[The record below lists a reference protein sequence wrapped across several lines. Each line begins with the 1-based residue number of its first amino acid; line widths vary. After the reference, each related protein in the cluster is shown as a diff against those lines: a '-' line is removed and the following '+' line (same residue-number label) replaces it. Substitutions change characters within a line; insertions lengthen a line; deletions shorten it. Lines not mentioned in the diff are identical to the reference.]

1 MDTKD
6 VFTQEVRKALSMRAV
21 NQLIAHVEAGR
32 LIKNEELTEVIAG
45 CIRHADQGDLQIL
58 KQILDQEVLGEPTK
72 ASVESESE
80 DVAKLRHMACEFAEG
95 FNTGDVER
103 IMRFYGD
110 SYVDINLRNPVQS
123 LQERREYY
131 AQVIRRGGFH
141 VQVQPEEILIR
152 GDFAFIRGTI
162 ELTPGST
169 LGDSGRKELR
179 YVEIAQRQQNGSWQV
194 MWGMDG
200 AVQEYTPSPE

>member
-1 MDTKD
+1 
-6 VFTQEVRKALSMRAV
+6 
-21 NQLIAHVEAGR
+21 
-32 LIKNEELTEVIAG
+32 
-45 CIRHADQGDLQIL
+45 
-58 KQILDQEVLGEPTK
+58 
-72 ASVESESE
+72 
-80 DVAKLRHMACEFAEG
+80 
-95 FNTGDVER
+95 VER

-123 LQERREYY
+123 WQERREYY

-152 GDFAFIRGTI
+152 GDFAFIRGTV

-200 AVQEYTPSPE
+200 PVQEYTPSPE